1 MLTKGYVQCYTGN
14 GKGKTTAALG
24 LALRAAGAG
33 MKTAF
38 IQFMKGQVYSEL
50 KSVELLSEYITIE
63 QYGSPRFC
71 MPDDSNIEEHL
82 DYARRG
88 YTRALEVMRDPQ
100 YDLIVLD
107 EIITTCTLKLIT
119 LEDILNVISIKAD
132 DRELVIT
139 GRGAPPELIEA
150 CDLVTEM
157 KEVKHYY
164 QQGVEARTGIE
175 S

>member
-1 MLTKGYVQCYTGN
+1 MLTRGYIQCYTGN

-50 KSVELLSEYITIE
+50 KSVELLSEHITLE

-71 MPDDSNIEEHL
+71 MPDDSNMEEHL

-88 YTRALEVMRDPQ
+88 YARALEIMRDPK
-100 YDLIVLD
+100 YNLIVLD
-107 EIITTCTLKLIT
+107 EIVTACTLKLVT
-119 LEDILNVISIKAD
+119 LEDILNIISIKPY
-132 DRELVIT
+132 DRELIIT
-139 GRGAPPELIEA
+139 GRGAAPELIKA

-157 KEVKHYY
+157 KEIKHYY

>member
-1 MLTKGYVQCYTGN
+1 MFDKGYVQCYTGN

-33 MKTAF
+33 MKTAV
-38 IQFMKGQVYSEL
+38 IQFMKGQHYSEL
-50 KSVELLSEYITIE
+50 NSIKQLSEYITIE

-71 MPDDSNIEEHL
+71 MPDDSNMDEHL

-88 YTRALEVMRDPQ
+88 YARSL
-100 YDLIVLD
+100 DLLRKPGYKVIILD
-107 EIITTCTLKLIT
+107 EIVTAMTLKLIS
-119 LEDILNVISIKAD
+119 LDDLLNLISIRPR
-132 DRELVIT
+132 DRELIIT
-139 GRGAPPELIEA
+139 GRGATPEIIAA

-164 QQGVEARTGIE
+164 QQGIQAREGIE
-175 S
+175 N